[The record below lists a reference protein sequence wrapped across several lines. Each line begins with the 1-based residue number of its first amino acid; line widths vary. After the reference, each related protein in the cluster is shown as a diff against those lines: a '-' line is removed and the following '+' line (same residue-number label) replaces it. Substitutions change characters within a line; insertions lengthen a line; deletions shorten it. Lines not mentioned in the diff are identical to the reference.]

1 LIKRTLHRLLGM
13 IDHAGMGG
21 KDTDLQLEIRGVTT
35 DSRDVRPGNLFIPLI
50 GERFDGHE
58 YAAESAAKGAAAA
71 LWQIDHPAPP
81 EHIPVIFVEDT
92 LKALQQL
99 ASAYRRELSARVVGI
114 TGSNGKTTTKDV
126 AAALLSTVYKVHKTT
141 GNLNN
146 HIGLPLTLLQMDEDT
161 EIAVVEMGMSGRGE
175 IQRLSGLARPEAVI
189 ITNIGEAHLLQ
200 LRSREE
206 IAKAKLEIVSG
217 LADDG
222 LLIYPGDEPLIENL
236 LRDRERFRR
245 EMGFP
250 LPVRLKTFRFGTGEH
265 NDLYPTGVMLAREG
279 TQFML
284 NWPDFPPLY
293 IPLLGR
299 HNVTNVLACIALC
312 RYMGVPAPKIADRLK
327 HVQVTGMR
335 IEKIRLPSGVTV
347 INDAYN
353 ASPSSVKAALALLED
368 LPGYGKKIAVL
379 GDMLELGEKETLF
392 HREIGRLLDPR
403 QIDYVFTFGPLAGHI
418 ADEARKTF
426 GAERARP
433 FHDKREIVRE
443 VLRVAGPNDVVLVK
457 ASRGMRLE
465 EVVSGL
471 LAESSGQ

>member
-1 LIKRTLHRLLGM
+1 MIKRTLRRLLSM
-13 IDHAGMGG
+13 IDHAGTGG
-21 KDTDLQLEIRGVTT
+21 KETNLQLEIHGVST
-35 DSRDVRPGNLFIPLI
+35 DSRSVQPGNLFVPLI
-50 GERFDGHE
+50 GEQFDGHRFV
-58 YAAESAAKGAAAA
+58 AESAAKGAAAA
-71 LWQIDHPAPP
+71 LWQTDHPSPP
-81 EHIPVIFVEDT
+81 EHIPLIFVDDT

-99 ASAYRRELSARVVGI
+99 ANAYRRELPARVVGI

-126 AAALLSTVYKVHKTT
+126 AASLLSTTYKVHKTI

-161 EIAVVEMGMSGRGE
+161 EVAVVEMGMSGRGE
-175 IQRLSGLARPEAVI
+175 IRRLSELAQPEAVI
-189 ITNIGEAHLLQ
+189 ITNIGEAHLQQ

-236 LRDRERFRR
+236 LKDRERFER
-245 EMGFP
+245 EMGFA
-250 LPVRLKTFRFGTGEH
+250 LPGQLKTFRFGIGEH
-265 NDLYPTGVMLAREG
+265 NDLYPTGMMLAQEG

-284 NWPDFPPLY
+284 NWPDFPPLH

-312 RYMGVPAPKIADRLK
+312 KYMGVLTPNIANGLK

-368 LPGYGKKIAVL
+368 LPGFKQKIVVL
-379 GDMLELGEKETLF
+379 GDMLELGEQETRF
-392 HREIGRLLDPR
+392 HREIGRLIDPK
-403 QIDYVFTFGPLAGHI
+403 QIDYVFTFGPLARLI

-426 GAERARP
+426 GAERARQ
-433 FHDKREIVRE
+433 FDDKREIVRE
-443 VLRVAGPNDVVLVK
+443 VLRVAGPNDIVLVK

-465 EVVSGL
+465 EVVAGL
-471 LAESSGQ
+471 LAGGSAQ